1 MIAPSRDVGANRLP
15 AWPRKVADA
24 PGQAGP
30 AWRVLQLPRS
40 HVPLVFLTFEFACQ
54 VALLFPALAGLRVF
68 FRSAPFVACLMLL
81 MLPAKTPDH
90 HPARSTAVA
99 IVVILAVSML
109 HPSTNSFMAGVAT
122 VLLNLAI
129 LSPLFWV
136 PRLRLDAVSIR
147 RLFLLMWAFQ
157 TASAATGVLQ
167 VYFPGRFE
175 PATASVLTDDML
187 GGLKITLADGSRIF
201 RPMGLTDAP
210 GGAGIGG
217 MYSVLFAM
225 ALWLERPRLLF
236 RVVLLLS
243 MGIGLFALYICQVRS
258 LLVMLL
264 PALVASIWSQLSELR
279 VGRAVAIA
287 APVLATAVVAL
298 VFAMAVGG
306 DAVSGRLNTLIAGDP
321 RALYF
326 SNRGIF
332 LESTLTDLLPQY
344 PLGAG
349 LGRWGMMLNY
359 FGDRYN
365 AESRP
370 VWAEIQWTAWLIDGG
385 VPLML
390 AAATGMFLALR
401 EAFRAAT
408 SKAPALRRL
417 SGLSGMLLGYSIGIV
432 ALTFSG
438 CPFASTLGLDFWLL
452 NTAVFA
458 AVSQAK
464 RLADGAGTPEGQ
476 GPRRSAVVRS

>member
-15 AWPRKVADA
+15 AWRRKLADA

-54 VALLFPALAGLRVF
+54 VALLFPALAGLRVL

-81 MLPAKTPDH
+81 MLPGKTPDH
-90 HPARSTAVA
+90 HPARSMAVA
-99 IVVILAVSML
+99 MVAILAASML
-109 HPSTNSFMAGVAT
+109 HPSTNSPVAGGAT
-122 VLLNLAI
+122 LLLNLAI

-136 PRLRLDAVSIR
+136 PRLRLDAAAIR
-147 RLFLLMWAFQ
+147 RLFLLMWVFQ
-157 TASAATGVLQ
+157 TASAVTGALQ

-187 GGLKITLADGSRIF
+187 GSLKITLADGSRIF

-279 VGRAVAIA
+279 VGRAIAIA

-298 VFAMAVGG
+298 GFAMTVGG
-306 DAVSGRLNTLIAGDP
+306 DAVTVRLNTLIAGDP
-321 RALYF
+321 GSLYI

-332 LESTLTDLLPQY
+332 LQSTLTDLLPQY
-344 PLGAG
+344 PFGAG
-349 LGRWGMMLNY
+349 LGRWGMMFSY

-365 AESRP
+365 AEGGAI
-370 VWAEIQWTAWLIDGG
+370 WAEIQWTGWLLDGG

-390 AAATGMFLALR
+390 AAGAGMFMALR
-401 EAFRAAT
+401 EGFRAAT
-408 SKAPALRRL
+408 SKASVLRGL
-417 SGLSGMLLGYSIGIV
+417 SGLSGMLLGYSMGIV

-452 NTAVFA
+452 NAAVVA
-458 AVSQAK
+458 AVSQAM
-464 RLADGAGTPEGQ
+464 RLADEAGTPEVQ
-476 GPRRSAVVRS
+476 GLRRSAVIRP